1 MGFVMLASLA
11 VGASAQI
18 SLSSAVDLALRNDPR
33 VKMSEAAVQKA
44 QAALSETRDVY
55 VPNLTA
61 SGGYG
66 QGFGVPTALPTVFS
80 LSSQSLVFNYSQR
93 DNIRAAAS
101 GLAAAKLAL
110 SEMREQVE
118 EDVVVAYLNLDS
130 DERCA
135 ASMTQEYSD
144 TMRLVAIV
152 QARLDAG
159 QDTRMSLLRAQRTAK
174 QIELDQLNLQD
185 EIASLSD
192 HLSRLIGLS
201 ANQLTAV
208 ATSIPE
214 LPSVQAAAENG
225 SQSYSPGV
233 LSAVAGA
240 RSKQQLSFGLNRYRL
255 RPQMS
260 LSVNYSRIDT
270 GQNDYVTYYPGFGYH
285 HTQNAVSVGVEL
297 TIPIYDR
304 GHQDQAHEAAAEAS
318 RAHFETDQ
326 QRSQFLEG
334 RFKLRRSAAE
344 LDKRSDLA
352 QIDQDIAQ
360 EQVKVVSAQLSA
372 ASGSSSGEQMT
383 PVDEQNARLTESART
398 IDLVHAQ
405 FQLSQAKVNLLR
417 QTGQLDDW
425 LKAAIRISEGIPAP
439 SVSH

>member
-1 MGFVMLASLA
+1 
-11 VGASAQI
+11 
-18 SLSSAVDLALRNDPR
+18 
-33 VKMSEAAVQKA
+33 
-44 QAALSETRDVY
+44 
-55 VPNLTA
+55 
-61 SGGYG
+61 
-66 QGFGVPTALPTVFS
+66 
-80 LSSQSLVFNYSQR
+80 
-93 DNIRAAAS
+93 
-101 GLAAAKLAL
+101 
-110 SEMREQVE
+110 
-118 EDVVVAYLNLDS
+118 
-130 DERCA
+130 
-135 ASMTQEYSD
+135 
-144 TMRLVAIV
+144 
-152 QARLDAG
+152 
-159 QDTRMSLLRAQRTAK
+159 
-174 QIELDQLNLQD
+174 
-185 EIASLSD
+185 
-192 HLSRLIGLS
+192 
-201 ANQLTAV
+201 
-208 ATSIPE
+208 
-214 LPSVQAAAENG
+214 
-225 SQSYSPGV
+225 
-233 LSAVAGA
+233 
-240 RSKQQLSFGLNRYRL
+240 
-255 RPQMS
+255 
-260 LSVNYSRIDT
+260 
-270 GQNDYVTYYPGFGYH
+270 
-285 HTQNAVSVGVEL
+285 VGVEL